1 MSTPEERIALKREV
15 QGSRRQKTGRMLV
28 HAKGNQRAVEWSK
41 TGRGQ
46 MSCSSALSS
55 PAERLQKTE
64 ATCAVM
70 TVVCSL
76 GEKAETQQGFQE
88 LKQVCAD
95 PRSIVTGTSKARR
108 PLKLQQTP
116 AEGRD
121 H

>member
-1 MSTPEERIALKREV
+1 MSR
-15 QGSRRQKTGRMLV
+15 
-28 HAKGNQRAVEWSK
+28 
-41 TGRGQ
+41 
-46 MSCSSALSS
+46 CSSALSS

-88 LKQVCAD
+88 LKQVYAD
-95 PRSIVTGTSKARR
+95 PRSIVMGTSKARR